1 MTGVMAWPPPLYCG
15 LTDVRP
21 DEPCFNLSE
30 LNLMAPDSRSVRR
43 YQVLVLVRDDR
54 LANVRIDLGPATSF
68 AAPEFRVLGGVV
80 DEVTKKIEILH
91 TVGELRDIAEYQR
104 HTPTWQP
111 EVVRT
116 DIVGR
121 YHDQL
126 DKNRRRRRTQSVIGP
141 HLRVQ
146 RND

>member
-15 LTDVRP
+15 LTDVKP

-30 LNLMAPDSRSVRR
+30 LNLMAPTLRGVRR

-54 LANVRIDLGPATSF
+54 LVNVRVDLGPATAF
-68 AAPEFRVLGGVV
+68 TAPEFRVLGGVV
-80 DEVTKKIEILH
+80 DEATGKIEILH
-91 TVGELRDIAEYQR
+91 TVGELRDIADYQR
-104 HTPTWQP
+104 SNPGWQP

-121 YHDQL
+121 YHDQI
-126 DKNRRRRRTQSVIGP
+126 DKNRKRRRKQSAFGP

-146 RND
+146 RNG